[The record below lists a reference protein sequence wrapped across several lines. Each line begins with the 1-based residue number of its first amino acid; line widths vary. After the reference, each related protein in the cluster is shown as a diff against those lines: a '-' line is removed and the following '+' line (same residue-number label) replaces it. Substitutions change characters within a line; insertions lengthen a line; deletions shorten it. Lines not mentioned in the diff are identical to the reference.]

1 MLLYWFHAR
10 PLNFIIYLIVWR
22 CWVCIGQIIFQLHV
36 VVIENRRRISLQTLP
51 GVEAILHK
59 DIAKIYRLSFH
70 KLYITLS
77 LLLSGNPFW
86 IYKSD
91 WMDQDECMSVKY
103 DSWSRLLMLVQT
115 PTPIYLTSVSVF
127 LDECISVC
135 YWKAWWKASCSSLFQ
150 CPVVSN
156 VTLEA
161 ILYSSSQ

>member
-22 CWVCIGQIIFQLHV
+22 CWICIGQIIFQLHV
-36 VVIENRRRISLQTLP
+36 VVKENRRRISLQTLL

-70 KLYITLS
+70 KFYITLS

-103 DSWSRLLMLVQT
+103 DDFLCWYKHQHRFIWHQFRFFEMN
-115 PTPIYLTSVSVF
+115 VF
-127 LDECISVC
+127 LSAIGKHGERR
-135 YWKAWWKASCSSLFQ
+135 LQ